1 MAPDNSK
8 ILFGLLP
15 VEIWRRI
22 LEFVSLVVS
31 NPAIV
36 VTQSSLIHIM
46 LGIKVSLGFASNT
59 SLTKSDVSRVSLYGV
74 AHTIQH
80 YSYPPP

>member
-1 MAPDNSK
+1 MAPDNSR

-15 VEIWRRI
+15 VEIWRLV

-46 LGIKVSLGFASNT
+46 LDIKVSLGFASNT
-59 SLTKSDVSRVSLYGV
+59 SLTKSDVSRVSLSGV
-74 AHTIQH
+74 AHTIQR